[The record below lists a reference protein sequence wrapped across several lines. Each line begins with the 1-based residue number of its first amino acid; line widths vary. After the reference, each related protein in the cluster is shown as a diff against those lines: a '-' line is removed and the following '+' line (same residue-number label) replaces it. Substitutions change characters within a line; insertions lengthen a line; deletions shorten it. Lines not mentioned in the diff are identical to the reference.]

1 MTKSILQN
9 LLKSKS
15 FFSLYDALSID
26 HDKTEEIKN
35 ELDTLVNENY
45 IKECRSTNGMIIYVK
60 IPSSERIKLSL
71 QMKIDSLQ
79 QEVDEKMDELEI
91 IDIENEYKD
100 YLNLVH
106 TYNDL
111 KDAGQKIIGILAV
124 NKGVTSRELY
134 KDFDL
139 NIDD

>member
-1 MTKSILQN
+1 
-9 LLKSKS
+9 
-15 FFSLYDALSID
+15 
-26 HDKTEEIKN
+26 
-35 ELDTLVNENY
+35 
-45 IKECRSTNGMIIYVK
+45 MIIYVK